1 MIDSAIFA
9 QMTTEC
15 PHTYNGTPLPPSKL
29 PISNGDLDPHL
40 IHGSLGQPK
49 FWTQMA
55 SRSVQPFLQG
65 SLVWQ
70 TDWQTTLLSR

>member
-1 MIDSAIFA
+1 MGGSRPHLTRFFGLIRAQNPNGIMIDSAIFA

-49 FWTQMA
+49 F
-55 SRSVQPFLQG
+55 
-65 SLVWQ
+65 
-70 TDWQTTLLSR
+70 